1 MRSRWTLVFILAA
14 LLTSGC
20 VVGGNHGNTPDNP
33 APVNDMAGID
43 AALANGPVFVE
54 FTMSGSD
61 AVAQEN
67 LVIDGLKA
75 EYPGVTF
82 MNVNIDDNGRLA
94 YLFYVEDIPQMN
106 VIAKK
111 NPDGSYVYVS
121 LGGGTT
127 GDRKSSAIVGYHEKA
142 DLEKTI
148 DAAVKARG

>member
-1 MRSRWTLVFILAA
+1 MRSRWILVLVTAI

-20 VVGGNHGNTPDNP
+20 IAGNHGNTPDNP
-33 APVNDMAGID
+33 AQGNDMAAID

-54 FTMSGSD
+54 FTMAGSD
-61 AVAQEN
+61 AAAQEKP
-67 LVIDGLKA
+67 VIDDLKA

-82 MNVNIDDNGRLA
+82 MEVDIDDNGRLA
-94 YLFYVEDIPQMN
+94 YLFYVEDIPQMD
-106 VIAKK
+106 VIVKK

-127 GDRKSSAIVGYHEKA
+127 DDRKSSAIVGYHEKA